1 MVASE
6 RPKSVVD
13 ALEVLGTPRSTWNR
27 LRGTFAL
34 TDTRIQNA
42 QSILNDETFDSALW
56 QTVLDGY
63 DVNTSDDAIGSLY
76 DRQQGLCET
85 AENYERL
92 DAFLDQYKK
101 KAASLSPDARNEL
114 EKDVGIT
121 FHQDG
126 SVNLETVLKFLKDG
140 NSLDTNRFD
149 EFSEAYATEHGGSFD
164 TRKTNIQRQ
173 LFGKYWANIEK
184 TFAPFGALIN
194 SQSYV
199 NNVVQQGGRGATLVN
214 KYRGQRQWW
223 AIGLTALGVAAAI
236 ATGGASLGFIA
247 LATGASVATSAAVN
261 SHRINQIH
269 QVAALRNKET
279 RAYVAEKTAY
289 IHGNSPGRQA
299 ALENADLVFTVN
311 DVHQDKFITAKTA
324 VNLATGRVMLGGMA
338 EKYAGLVDAYFVDSS
353 GTFDIIPT
361 QKAIGTMGT
370 DQIKAM
376 VEDILA
382 KSNLDHRLGDVTFK
396 AGGASHKFSD
406 KVDFVSLAKDAQL
419 AKERVEQEARLAAE
433 QKALKNSL
441 DKALKNLNAEKLDE
455 ILIRAYTEGANTDS
469 KLLEITASVLAS
481 DSGLDSSR
489 ITQVLNEN
497 KTLGNSVVESL
508 NQRVRDNFNI
518 NGNVAP
524 TTWSC
529 NQVASAFSGKQ
540 DATKSE
546 ILVSLA
552 KSSEDLS
559 PNSVAMVAAM
569 VSVGMNPQDIDKF
582 KAAVDEIN
590 TKINS
595 GNNFSL
601 TENTLSVITTLQ
613 SKNSYEDLN
622 AVIGAIYQGNSSLP
636 SEEQSNTPSEEQIF
650 TNTWANR
657 GEAAL
662 SA

>member
-1 MVASE
+1 MIASE

-42 QSILNDETFDSALW
+42 QSILNDKTFDSALW
-56 QTVLDGY
+56 QTVLEGY
-63 DVNTSDDAIGSLY
+63 DVNTSDASIGSLY
-76 DRQQGLCET
+76 DRQQGLCE
-85 AENYERL
+85 AAANYEKL
-92 DAFLDQYKK
+92 NAFLNRHKK

-121 FHQDG
+121 FDQDG
-126 SVNLETVLKFLKDG
+126 GVNLETVLKFLKDG

-164 TRKTNIQRQ
+164 TRKANIQRQ

-289 IHGNSPGRQA
+289 IHGNSPDRQA

-361 QKAIGTMGT
+361 QKAIGTM
-370 DQIKAM
+370 DNDAIKKM
-376 VEDILA
+376 VEDILVH
-382 KSNLDHRLGDVTFK
+382 SNLGDTINKINVK
-396 AGGASHKFSD
+396 AGDEIYKNTDIFQTNINFLD
-406 KVDFVSLAKDAQL
+406 LAK
-419 AKERVEQEARLAAE
+419 RVQSAREEADLQA
-433 QKALKNSL
+433 
-441 DKALKNLNAEKLDE
+441 KLDAVLTNSDF
-455 ILIRAYTEGANTDS
+455 IKTAVAAGLAGSIGKTSTDNGPNS
-469 KLLEITASVLAS
+469 EYQDAALALLQRT
-481 DSGLDSSR
+481 
-489 ITQVLNEN
+489 NP
-497 KTLGNSVVESL
+497 TLY
-508 NQRVRDNFNI
+508 
-518 NGNVAP
+518 
-524 TTWSC
+524 
-529 NQVASAFSGKQ
+529 NQVRG
-540 DATKSE
+540 
-546 ILVSLA
+546 
-552 KSSEDLS
+552 
-559 PNSVAMVAAM
+559 
-569 VSVGMNPQDIDKF
+569 
-582 KAAVDEIN
+582 
-590 TKINS
+590 
-595 GNNFSL
+595 
-601 TENTLSVITTLQ
+601 Q
-613 SKNSYEDLN
+613 S
-622 AVIGAIYQGNSSLP
+622 
-636 SEEQSNTPSEEQIF
+636 
-650 TNTWANR
+650 
-657 GEAAL
+657 
-662 SA
+662 

>member
-13 ALEVLGTPRSTWNR
+13 ALEVLGTTRSTWNR

-76 DRQQGLCET
+76 DRQQGLCEA
-85 AENYERL
+85 AENYEKL
-92 DAFLDQYKK
+92 NAFLNQYKK

-121 FHQDG
+121 FDQDG
-126 SVNLETVLKFLKDG
+126 GVNLETVLKFLKDG
-140 NSLDTNRFD
+140 NSLDTNRFN

-164 TRKTNIQRQ
+164 TRKANIQRQ

-289 IHGNSPGRQA
+289 IHGNSPDRQA

-419 AKERVEQEARLAAE
+419 AKERVEQEAKAAAATADLNKKINTKLTDRDFMDAAVCAALAASVGNQLMDDAAYVNLISQRLAE
-433 QKALKNSL
+433 DLNVEKQALDGADIRSHLNSYFSTHHNRVVENNQSALIPAAAAAAAIVGLPEKSGPREFVSKFVEVTRDPKNIPEL
-441 DKALKNLNAEKLDE
+441 ACMAAVVGTGLNQEKIHELQTVINAVKEPQDENGLSDE
-455 ILIRAYTEGANTDS
+455 IQATAQSVAQAMTISQDELIA
-469 KLLEITASVLAS
+469 EIR
-481 DSGLDSSR
+481 SGL
-489 ITQVLNEN
+489 N
-497 KTLGNSVVESL
+497 
-508 NQRVRDNFNI
+508 
-518 NGNVAP
+518 P
-524 TTWSC
+524 TP
-529 NQVASAFSGKQ
+529 ASPEEK
-540 DATKSE
+540 
-546 ILVSLA
+546 
-552 KSSEDLS
+552 
-559 PNSVAMVAAM
+559 
-569 VSVGMNPQDIDKF
+569 
-582 KAAVDEIN
+582 KAAV
-590 TKINS
+590 S
-595 GNNFSL
+595 FF
-601 TENTLSVITTLQ
+601 
-613 SKNSYEDLN
+613 
-622 AVIGAIYQGNSSLP
+622 
-636 SEEQSNTPSEEQIF
+636 EQIKER
-650 TNTWANR
+650 AI
-657 GEAAL
+657 A
-662 SA
+662 